1 MLPLERLAIKKRE
14 MGMEQPS
21 KVDGGIDRNVEPLI
35 QVGSGLLQ
43 AKCQNDISVIF
54 FEASNFHQGTI

>member
-1 MLPLERLAIKKRE
+1 MFLLEQLAIKKRE
-14 MGMEQPS
+14 MDMEQPS

-43 AKCQNDISVIF
+43 AWCQNDVSVIF
-54 FEASNFHQGTI
+54 SEASNFHQGTI